1 MIIDAHAHVSD
12 TDYGNVKLLIGRMD
26 EAGVDRAI
34 VVPGGTVDVRQ
45 MSQFVS
51 GELKAPPRPIPN
63 HVVYDAI
70 AAYPKRL
77 VGFCSFNPLERDEAY
92 RIFETAIAKG
102 CTGVK
107 LNPIAFRFS
116 FSGEVLD
123 EMAVECGKRGIPIYS
138 HVVFD
143 PGANTQ
149 KYGSFARRH
158 PGTNFILGHM
168 GFGSCDGNAF
178 KLAAELPNFYLETS
192 LANYMSIAEAI
203 RIAGDDKL
211 VFGSEFPMSYAKI
224 QLFQIREFP
233 KQSQDKILSENIR
246 RIVPA
251 LA

>member
-12 TDYGNVKLLIGRMD
+12 TEYGNVDLLIRRMD

-51 GELKAPPRPIPN
+51 GELKAAVKPIPN
-63 HVVYDAI
+63 HLVYQAI
-70 AAYPKRL
+70 EKYPKRL

-92 RIFETAIAKG
+92 AIFETAIARG

-116 FSGEVLD
+116 FSSEVLD
-123 EMAVECGKRGIPIYS
+123 DIAAQCGVRGIPIYS
-138 HVVFD
+138 HVIFD
-143 PGANTQ
+143 AGANTQ
-149 KYGSFARRH
+149 KYGAFARRH

-192 LANYMSIAEAI
+192 LANHMSVSEAI
-203 RIAGDDKL
+203 RIAGDHKL
-211 VFGSEFPMSYAKI
+211 VFGSEFPMSYHKI

-233 KQSQDKILSENIR
+233 ERSQVKILSENIR

>member
-12 TDYGNVKLLIGRMD
+12 TEYGNVELLIQRMD

-51 GELKAPPRPIPN
+51 GELKAAPRPIPN
-63 HVVYDAI
+63 HLVYQAI
-70 AAYPKRL
+70 EAYPRRL
-77 VGFCSFNPLERDEAY
+77 LGFCSFNPLERDEAY
-92 RIFETAIAKG
+92 SIFETSLARG

-116 FSGEVLD
+116 FAGEVLD
-123 EMAVECGKRGIPIYS
+123 DIAVQCGKRGIPIYS

-143 PGANTQ
+143 PGANTL
-149 KYGSFARRH
+149 KFGSFARRH

-168 GFGSCDGNAF
+168 GFGSCDNNAF
-178 KLAAELPNFYLETS
+178 KLASELPNFYLETS
-192 LANYMSIAEAI
+192 LANFMSLSEAI

-211 VFGSEFPMSYAKI
+211 LFGSEFPMSYAKI
-224 QLFQIREFP
+224 QLFQIRELP
-233 KQSQDKILSENIR
+233 ERSQRKILSENVR

>member
-1 MIIDAHAHVSD
+1 MIVDAHAHVSD
-12 TDYGNVKLLIGRMD
+12 TEYGNAQLLIRRMD

-51 GELKAPPRPIPN
+51 GELKAPARPIPN
-63 HVVYDAI
+63 HLVYQAI
-70 AAYPKRL
+70 ADYPQRL

-92 RIFETAIAKG
+92 QIFETALARG

-107 LNPIAFRFS
+107 LNPIAFRFA
-116 FSGEVLD
+116 FAGEVLD
-123 EMAVECGKRGIPIYS
+123 DIAELCGKRGIPIYS

-143 PGANTQ
+143 PGANTL

-158 PGTNFILGHM
+158 PRTNFILGHM

-192 LANYMSIAEAI
+192 LANHMSISEAL

-233 KQSQDKILSENIR
+233 VASQVKILSENIR